1 MTITPLKKHIVPA
14 FINWMFENDPKVHV
28 GFVVDHPDVILDPV
42 PRDSKFT
49 SVQFRVGIR
58 PVLGKVLTLS
68 LHPEAIADYEIF
80 DQGIRFRCRMDG
92 EVMFV
97 SIPFDSVVQ
106 ITAPNVGLIQEM
118 AFDLEFLV
126 KEESTPEPVKEEVKP
141 RPKLT
146 LVHSNP

>member
-42 PRDSKFT
+42 PRESKFT
-49 SVQFRVGIR
+49 SVQFRIGIR

-68 LHPEAIADYEIF
+68 LHPEAIADYEVF

-92 EVMFV
+92 EPMFV

-118 AFDLEFLV
+118 GFDLEFLI
-126 KEESTPEPVKEEVKP
+126 KEESTAPEREVKS

-146 LVHSNP
+146 LIHSNP